1 MAKLQQ
7 GPEND
12 YDQNAVALLVN
23 FGSGWNKLGYIAKE
37 LTSELQPLSD
47 NGNIKVNAA
56 HIHFRVNYLQVG
68 YYLTI
73 NIF

>member
-23 FGSGWNKLGYIAKE
+23 FGSGWNKLGYFAKE
-37 LTSELQPLSD
+37 LTSGLQPLSD
-47 NGNIKVNAA
+47 KSMF
-56 HIHFRVNYLQVG
+56 HIF
-68 YYLTI
+68 TSE
-73 NIF
+73 